1 MADIDENTHQ
11 ERIRAALD
19 SLLADI
25 TELHTQFKALTAK
38 LDADG
43 GITDTDYAAT
53 VDPADLTTTT

>member
-11 ERIRAALD
+11 ERIREAMD
-19 SLLADI
+19 SLLTDI

-38 LDADG
+38 LDSDDG
-43 GITDTDYAAT
+43 VTDTDYAAT